1 MTDESLDESSP
12 VNTTAADPE
21 RRSKVG
27 RIIAERTLEGMG
39 EELERRW
46 TGEDRE
52 QSSLRELADYFNQRV
67 LREAMDEQDLEVLD
81 GEVENFYELLTSD
94 DVSGGMK
101 VQTERRLERDGIDVD
116 QLKNDFV
123 SHQAVHTYLRKY
135 RGAEATSDE
144 SEDKVQEART
154 TIQQLR
160 SRVQAVT
167 ETSLEALR
175 AANKLDIGSFD
186 VYVDVRVSCN
196 DCQSQYSIGD
206 LLDRGRCQCE

>member
-1 MTDESLDESSP
+1 MTDESVDEPTP
-12 VNTTAADPE
+12 VNATEADPE

-46 TGEDRE
+46 TGEGRE

-67 LREAMDEQDLEVLD
+67 LRETLDAQNVEVLD
-81 GEVENFYELLTSD
+81 GEVENFYELLTGD
-94 DVSGGMK
+94 DVSGGMR

-116 QLKNDFV
+116 RLKNDFV
-123 SHQAVHTYLRKY
+123 SHQAIHTYLRKY
-135 RGAEATSDE
+135 RGAEATSND
-144 SEDKVQEART
+144 SEDKVEETRT

-167 ETSLEALR
+167 ETSLDALR
-175 AANKLDIGSFD
+175 TANELRIGRFD
-186 VYVDVRVSCN
+186 VYVDVRVTCN
-196 DCQSQYSIGD
+196 DCQSQYSVGD

>member
-1 MTDESLDESSP
+1 MTDESRDESTG
-12 VNTTAADPE
+12 VNTTEADPD

-27 RIIAERTLEGMG
+27 RIIAERHLGGMG
-39 EELERRW
+39 EDLERRW
-46 TGEDRE
+46 TGDGRE
-52 QSSLRELADYFNQRV
+52 QSSLRELADYFNRRV
-67 LREAMDEQDLEVLD
+67 LREAMDEQNVEVLD
-81 GEVENFYELLTSD
+81 GEVENFYELLTGD

-101 VQTERRLERDGIDVD
+101 VQTERRLERNDIDVD

-123 SHQAVHTYLRKY
+123 SHQAIHTYLRKY
-135 RGAEATSDE
+135 RGAEATSND
-144 SEDKVQEART
+144 SEDKVQETRT

-175 AANKLDIGSFD
+175 TANELTIGSFD

-196 DCQSQYSIGD
+196 DCQSQYSVGE